1 MNEIITEHVNPP
13 IPVRSYD
20 WSAVRRDYEEG
31 GLVGWGETKQEAVD
45 DLLDKEGS
53 LWNAPAPPTSSN
65 RALIVRGRIE
75 S

>member
-31 GLVGWGETKQEAVD
+31 GLVGWGSTKQEAVE
-45 DLLDKEGS
+45 DLLVKES
-53 LWNAPAPPTSSN
+53 EL
-65 RALIVRGRIE
+65 
-75 S
+75 